1 MKMFTFSFLSPD
13 RCLVNF
19 AAYSPISD
27 LLQWNLNPIGVK
39 LLRSENRGTM
49 PRSNSSKYANIAFP
63 LSVDQVFT
71 YGVPPQMD
79 AVLQLGTRVLAPF
92 RGTQQEGVVVE
103 RLDETDLAPGKI
115 KNISNCLDETPTFST
130 DLLALTK
137 WMAEYYVCSW
147 GITLFCAVPAAVRTQ
162 KEQKVQL
169 LPGAPAPRGKIQKEL
184 VAFLEAEGELSLNQ
198 LARRVGVS
206 YQNLRPKITA
216 LQEKGIVNL
225 DVTHKPKANT
235 QLTTVAT
242 LALPPA
248 DIEAEIDRLKGE
260 ADGSEDSSGPRPTS
274 RRYVA
279 AAKHAEIL
287 RLLLDE
293 GVPLA
298 AADLTKRVNTSISL
312 LRTLERRGFVH
323 ITRAQ
328 AVRNPLSSEPI
339 AATQPLHLN
348 SAQSMAFAEIQ
359 NIGVSHT
366 TDASSFPATECPPTF
381 LLHGVTGS
389 GKTEVYMQ
397 AMTEILGNGKSV
409 IVLVPEI
416 SLTPQAASR
425 FVGRF
430 GERVA
435 LLHSRLSDGERYD
448 QWHRI
453 QKGEADIVIG
463 PRSAVFAPVKE
474 LGMLIIDEEHSDSYK
489 SDTVPRYH
497 ARDVAQKRGELA
509 NCPVLLGSATPS
521 LESFHRAKNGNYRLL
536 SLPDRVLGRK
546 MPDVHI
552 VDMRTELKKGN
563 RTIFS
568 DILRSS
574 IEACLERREQII
586 LFLNRRG
593 HSTHVFCRT
602 CGYVERCEN
611 CSISLTFHFETKR
624 LVCHHCGDK
633 RPTHPTCPQC
643 SSPAIRYFGLGTE
656 AVEQEV
662 RKAFPQARVKRFDAD
677 STTRKNAHQQIL
689 ETFEQQK
696 IDVLIGTQMVSKGLD
711 FPNVTLVG
719 VIAADTSLNFPDFRA
734 SEQTFSLLTQ
744 VAGRSG
750 RAELEGKV
758 VIQTYMPEHYCIA
771 AVQKHDYL
779 GFYAQEVEARGALR
793 YPPFSHVGTLL
804 LRGKDEKQVEE
815 AAHAVRDQLQIWLT
829 DPAPAAQVPD
839 VGETDVEILGP
850 APAPLSKIEGKFRWH
865 FLLRSNSVA
874 RISQLLKHL
883 ADEPPVAIKSNA
895 IEFVIDIDPT
905 NIL

>member
-1 MKMFTFSFLSPD
+1 M
-13 RCLVNF
+13 R
-19 AAYSPISD
+19 
-27 LLQWNLNPIGVK
+27 
-39 LLRSENRGTM
+39 
-49 PRSNSSKYANIAFP
+49 YANIAFP

-71 YGVPPQMD
+71 YGVPPQLD
-79 AVLQLGTRVLAPF
+79 AVLQPGTRVLAPF
-92 RGTQQEGVVVE
+92 RGTRQEGVVVE
-103 RLDETDLAPGKI
+103 RLNETDLAPGII
-115 KNISNCLDETPTFST
+115 KNISTCLEKTPTFST
-130 DLLALTK
+130 ELLALTK

-147 GITLFCAVPAAVRTQ
+147 GLALFCAVPAAVRTQ

-169 LPGAPAPRGKIQKEL
+169 LPDAPTPRGKVQKQL
-184 VAFLEAEGELSLNQ
+184 VALLAAEGELSLNQ
-198 LARRVGVS
+198 LARRIGIS
-206 YQNLRPKITA
+206 YQKLRPKITV
-216 LQEKGIVNL
+216 LQEKGIVSL

-235 QLTTVAT
+235 QLTSVAT
-242 LALPPA
+242 LALPST

-260 ADGSEDSSGPRPTS
+260 ADGSENPAGSRPGN
-274 RRYVA
+274 RRHIA

-287 RLLLDE
+287 RHLLDA
-293 GVPLA
+293 GAPLA
-298 AADLTKRVNTSISL
+298 TADLTKRVNSSISL
-312 LRTLERRGFVH
+312 LRTLERRGFLH

-339 AATQPLHLN
+339 ATTQPLHLN
-348 SAQSMAFAEIQ
+348 SAQSIAFTELQ
-359 NIGVSHT
+359 NILTSDTVGGVCNPDVPH
-366 TDASSFPATECPPTF
+366 ARAVERAPTF

-397 AMTEILGNGKSV
+397 AMTEVLGNGKSV
-409 IVLVPEI
+409 IALVPEI

-453 QKGEADIVIG
+453 RNGDADIVIG

-489 SDTVPRYH
+489 SDIVPRYH

-509 NCPVLLGSATPS
+509 NCPVILGSATPS
-521 LESFHRAKNGNYRLL
+521 LESFHRAKNGRYRLL
-536 SLPDRVLGRK
+536 SLPDRVLNRK

-552 VDMRTELKKGN
+552 ADMRTELKKGN

-568 DILRSS
+568 DVLRNS
-574 IEACLERREQII
+574 IEERLERQEQII

-593 HSTHVFCRT
+593 HSTYVFCRT

-624 LVCHHCGDK
+624 LVCHHCGNK
-633 RPTHPTCPQC
+633 RPTHPSCPQC
-643 SSPAIRYFGLGTE
+643 GSPAIRYFGLGTE

-662 RKAFPQARVKRFDAD
+662 RKAFPEARVKRFDAD

-689 ETFEQQK
+689 ETFEQQQ
-696 IDVLIGTQMVSKGLD
+696 IDILIGTQMVSKGLD

-719 VIAADTSLNFPDFRA
+719 VIAADTSLNLPDFRA

-758 VIQTYMPEHYCIA
+758 IIQTYMPEHYCISA
-771 AVQKHDYL
+771 AQKHDYL
-779 GFYAQEVEARGALR
+779 GFYAQEVEARGALQ

-804 LRGKDEKQVEE
+804 LRGKDEKQIEE
-815 AAHAVRDQLQIWLT
+815 AAHAVEAQLQTWLT
-829 DPAPAAQVPD
+829 DQASTAQAD
-839 VGETDVEILGP
+839 ETEGNIGGSEVEILGP

-865 FLLRSNSVA
+865 FLLRSNSVES
-874 RISQLLKHL
+874 ISQLLKHL
-883 ADEPPVAIKSNA
+883 TDEPPVAIKSNA

-905 NIL
+905 SIL

>member
-1 MKMFTFSFLSPD
+1 MRNVVEHSPSG
-13 RCLVNF
+13 N
-19 AAYSPISD
+19 
-27 LLQWNLNPIGVK
+27 K
-39 LLRSENRGTM
+39 L
-49 PRSNSSKYANIAFP
+49 KYANIAFP

-79 AVLQLGTRVLAPF
+79 AALQLGTRVLAPF
-92 RGTQQEGVVVE
+92 RGTRQEGVVVE
-103 RLDETDLAPGKI
+103 RLDETDLAPDI
-115 KNISNCLDETPTFST
+115 IRNISACLDETPTFST
-130 DLLALTK
+130 ELLALTK

-147 GITLFCAVPAAVRTQ
+147 GLSLFCAVPAAVRTQ
-162 KEQKVQL
+162 KEQKVRL
-169 LPGAPAPRGKIQKEL
+169 LSGAPASQGKVQKAL
-184 VAFLEAEGELSLNQ
+184 VSLLEAEGELSLNQ
-198 LARRVGVS
+198 LARRMGVT

-216 LQEKGIVNL
+216 LQEKGIVSL

-235 QLTTVAT
+235 QLTSVAI
-242 LALPPA
+242 LAAPTA
-248 DIEAEIDRLKGE
+248 DIEAEIDLLRCE
-260 ADGSEDSSGPRPTS
+260 ADDSKDSSGRLPG
-274 RRYVA
+274 RRRNVA

-287 RLLLDE
+287 QLLLDE
-293 GVPLA
+293 GGPLTTT
-298 AADLTKRVNTSISL
+298 DLTKRVNTSISL
-312 LRTLERRGFVH
+312 LRTLERRGFLH
-323 ITRAQ
+323 ITRAE

-339 AATQPLHLN
+339 AATQPLDLN
-348 SAQSMAFAEIQ
+348 AAQLMAFAEIQ
-359 NIGVSHT
+359 NILSPQT
-366 TDASSFPATECPPTF
+366 IDASAEGHHRDARDRVTSESVRAAERAPTF

-397 AMTEILGNGKSV
+397 AMTKVLGNGKSV

-453 QKGEADIVIG
+453 RKGDADIVIG

-509 NCPVLLGSATPS
+509 NCPVVLGSATPS
-521 LESFHRAKNGNYRLL
+521 LESFHRAKNGRYRLL
-536 SLPDRVLGRK
+536 SLPDRVLNRK

-568 DILRSS
+568 DVLRNS
-574 IEACLERREQII
+574 IEERLERREQII

-633 RPTHPTCPQC
+633 RPTHPTCPEC

-662 RKAFPQARVKRFDAD
+662 GKAFPQARVKRFDAD
-677 STTRKNAHQQIL
+677 STARKNAHQQIL
-689 ETFEQQK
+689 GTFEQQQ
-696 IDVLIGTQMVSKGLD
+696 IDILIGTQMVSKGLD

-719 VIAADTSLNFPDFRA
+719 VIAADTSLNLPDFRA

-758 VIQTYMPEHYCIA
+758 IIQTYMPDHYCISA
-771 AVQKHDYL
+771 AQKHDYL
-779 GFYAQEVEARGALR
+779 SFYAQEVESRGALR

-804 LRGKDEKQVEE
+804 LRGKDEKQVEA
-815 AAHAVRDQLQIWLT
+815 AAHAVQNQLQIWLT
-829 DPAPAAQVPD
+829 DQAPTTQPNEKEDD
-839 VGETDVEILGP
+839 VGASAVEILGP

-865 FLLRSNSVA
+865 FLLRSNSVE

-883 ADEPPVAIKSNA
+883 SDEPPVAIKSNA

>member
-1 MKMFTFSFLSPD
+1 M
-13 RCLVNF
+13 R
-19 AAYSPISD
+19 
-27 LLQWNLNPIGVK
+27 
-39 LLRSENRGTM
+39 
-49 PRSNSSKYANIAFP
+49 YANIAFP

-71 YGVPPQMD
+71 YGVPPQLD
-79 AVLQLGTRVLAPF
+79 AVLQPGTRVLAPF
-92 RGTQQEGVVVE
+92 RGTRQEGVVVE
-103 RLDETDLAPGKI
+103 RLNETDLAPGII
-115 KNISNCLDETPTFST
+115 KNISTCLEKTPTFST
-130 DLLALTK
+130 ELLALTK

-147 GITLFCAVPAAVRTQ
+147 GLALFCAVPAAVRTQ

-169 LPGAPAPRGKIQKEL
+169 LPDAPTPRGKVQKQL
-184 VAFLEAEGELSLNQ
+184 VALLAAEGELSLNQ
-198 LARRVGVS
+198 LARRMGIS
-206 YQNLRPKITA
+206 YQKLRPKITV
-216 LQEKGIVNL
+216 LQEKGIVSL

-235 QLTTVAT
+235 QLTSVAT
-242 LALPPA
+242 LALPST

-260 ADGSEDSSGPRPTS
+260 ADGSENPAGSRPGN
-274 RRYVA
+274 RRHIA

-287 RLLLDE
+287 RHLLDA
-293 GVPLA
+293 GAPLA
-298 AADLTKRVNTSISL
+298 TADLTKRVNSSISL
-312 LRTLERRGFVH
+312 LRTLERRGFLD

-339 AATQPLHLN
+339 ATTQPLHLN
-348 SAQSMAFAEIQ
+348 SAQSIAFTELQ
-359 NIGVSHT
+359 NILTSDTAGGVCNPDVPH
-366 TDASSFPATECPPTF
+366 APAVERAPTF

-397 AMTEILGNGKSV
+397 AMTEVLSNGKSV
-409 IVLVPEI
+409 IALVPEI

-453 QKGEADIVIG
+453 RNGDADIVIG

-489 SDTVPRYH
+489 SDIVPRYH
-497 ARDVAQKRGELA
+497 ARDVARKRGELA
-509 NCPVLLGSATPS
+509 NCPVILGSATPS
-521 LESFHRAKNGNYRLL
+521 LESFHRAKNGRYRLL
-536 SLPDRVLGRK
+536 SLPDRVLNRK

-552 VDMRTELKKGN
+552 ADMRTELKKGN

-568 DILRSS
+568 DVLRNS
-574 IEACLERREQII
+574 IEERLERQEQII

-593 HSTHVFCRT
+593 HSTYVFCRT

-624 LVCHHCGDK
+624 LVCHHCGNK
-633 RPTHPTCPQC
+633 RPTHPSCPQC
-643 SSPAIRYFGLGTE
+643 GSPAIRYFGLGTE

-662 RKAFPQARVKRFDAD
+662 RKAFPEARVKRFDAD

-689 ETFEQQK
+689 ETFEQQQ
-696 IDVLIGTQMVSKGLD
+696 IDILIGTQMVSKGLD

-719 VIAADTSLNFPDFRA
+719 VIAADTSLNLPDFRA

-750 RAELEGKV
+750 RADLEGKV
-758 VIQTYMPEHYCIA
+758 IIQTYMPEHYCISA
-771 AVQKHDYL
+771 AQKHDYL
-779 GFYAQEVEARGALR
+779 GFYAQEVEARGALQ

-804 LRGKDEKQVEE
+804 LRGKDEKQIEE
-815 AAHAVRDQLQIWLT
+815 AAHAVEAHLQTWLT
-829 DPAPAAQVPD
+829 DQASTAQADETEGD
-839 VGETDVEILGP
+839 VGGSEVEILGP

-865 FLLRSNSVA
+865 FLLRSNSVES
-874 RISQLLKHL
+874 ISQLLKHL
-883 ADEPPVAIKSNA
+883 TDEPPVAIKSNA

-905 NIL
+905 SIL

>member
-1 MKMFTFSFLSPD
+1 MQNIVSQAATGSRQEHSP
-13 RCLVNF
+13 
-19 AAYSPISD
+19 SG
-27 LLQWNLNPIGVK
+27 QK
-39 LLRSENRGTM
+39 L
-49 PRSNSSKYANIAFP
+49 KYANIAFP
-63 LSVDQVFT
+63 LSVNRVFT

-79 AVLQLGTRVLAPF
+79 AAVQLGTRVLAPF
-92 RGTQQEGVVVE
+92 RGTRQEGVVVE
-103 RLDETDLAPGKI
+103 RLDETDLSPDII
-115 KNISNCLDETPTFST
+115 KNISDCLDKTPTFSAE
-130 DLLALTK
+130 LLALTK

-147 GITLFCAVPAAVRTQ
+147 GLSLFCAVPAAVRTQ
-162 KEQKVQL
+162 KEQKVHL
-169 LPGAPAPRGKIQKEL
+169 LSGAPAPRGKVQKKL
-184 VAFLEAEGELSLNQ
+184 VALLEAEGELSLNQ
-198 LARRVGVS
+198 LARRMGVS

-216 LQEKGIVNL
+216 LQEKGIVSL

-235 QLTTVAT
+235 QLTSVAT
-242 LALPPA
+242 LALTPA
-248 DIEAEIDRLKGE
+248 DIEAEIDRLTGE
-260 ADGSEDSSGPRPTS
+260 ADGPENSSGKRPGN
-274 RRYVA
+274 RRHVA

-287 RLLLDE
+287 RFLLDE
-293 GVPLA
+293 GGPLA
-298 AADLTKRVNTSISL
+298 TADLTKRVNASISL
-312 LRTLERRGFVH
+312 LRTLERRGFLH

-328 AVRNPLSSEPI
+328 AVRNPLGSESI
-339 AATQPLHLN
+339 AATQPHHLN

-359 NIGVSHT
+359 NRLVSQT
-366 TDASSFPATECPPTF
+366 MEASAAAEPAPTF

-397 AMTEILGNGKSV
+397 AMTEVLGSGKSV

-453 QKGEADIVIG
+453 RNGEADIVIG

-497 ARDVAQKRGELA
+497 AREVAQKRGELA
-509 NCPVLLGSATPS
+509 NCPVVLGSATPS
-521 LESFHRAKNGNYRLL
+521 LESFHRAKSGRYRLL
-536 SLPDRVLGRK
+536 SLPDRVLNRK

-568 DILRSS
+568 DDLRNS
-574 IEACLERREQII
+574 IEERLERQEQII

-593 HSTHVFCRT
+593 HSTYVFCRT

-662 RKAFPQARVKRFDAD
+662 QKAFPQARVKRFDAD
-677 STTRKNAHQQIL
+677 STARKNAHQQIL
-689 ETFEQQK
+689 ETFEQQQ
-696 IDVLIGTQMVSKGLD
+696 IDILIGTQMVSKGLD

-719 VIAADTSLNFPDFRA
+719 VITADTSLNLPDFRA

-758 VIQTYMPEHYCIA
+758 IIQTYMPEHYCIA
-771 AVQKHDYL
+771 AAQKHDYL
-779 GFYAQEVEARGALR
+779 NFYAQEVAARGVLQ

-815 AAHAVRDQLQIWLT
+815 AAYAVRDQLQVWIADQPPT
-829 DPAPAAQVPD
+829 AQLDEEADD
-839 VGETDVEILGP
+839 VGETEVEILGP

-865 FLLRSNSVA
+865 FLLRSNSVV

-883 ADEPPVAIKSNA
+883 TDEPPVAIKSNA

-905 NIL
+905 SIL

>member
-1 MKMFTFSFLSPD
+1 MRNVVEHSPSGD
-13 RCLVNF
+13 TL
-19 AAYSPISD
+19 
-27 LLQWNLNPIGVK
+27 
-39 LLRSENRGTM
+39 E
-49 PRSNSSKYANIAFP
+49 YANIAFP
-63 LSVDQVFT
+63 LSVNQVFT

-79 AVLQLGTRVLAPF
+79 VALQVGTRVLAPF
-92 RGTQQEGVVVE
+92 RGTAQEGVVVE
-103 RLDETDLAPGKI
+103 RLDETDLAPDRI
-115 KNISNCLDETPTFST
+115 KNISSCLEETPTFST

-147 GITLFCAVPAAVRTQ
+147 GIALFCAVPAAVRTQ
-162 KEQKVQL
+162 REQKVRL
-169 LPGAPAPRGKIQKEL
+169 LSEAQVSPRGKVQKEL
-184 VAFLEAEGELSLNQ
+184 VALLEAEGELSLNQ
-198 LARRVGVS
+198 LARRLGVS
-206 YQNLRPKITA
+206 YQNLRPKITT
-216 LQEKGIVNL
+216 LQAKGIVSL

-235 QLTTVAT
+235 LLASVAA
-242 LALPPA
+242 LALPPT
-248 DIEAEIDRLKGE
+248 DIQAEIDQLKGE
-260 ADGSEDSSGPRPTS
+260 AVGAKDASGPRS
-274 RRYVA
+274 GGRRHIA
-279 AAKHAEIL
+279 AEKHAEIL
-287 RLLLDE
+287 QRLLDA
-293 GVPLA
+293 GTPLA
-298 AADLTKRVNTSISL
+298 TANLTKEVNASISL

-348 SAQSMAFAEIQ
+348 SAQSMAFTEIQ
-359 NIGVSHT
+359 NTLASHAI
-366 TDASSFPATECPPTF
+366 DGSSAPTPEGSPTF

-397 AMTEILGNGKSV
+397 AMTEVLENGKSV

-416 SLTPQAASR
+416 SLTPQATSR

-435 LLHSRLSDGERYD
+435 LLHSRLSDGERHD

-489 SDTVPRYH
+489 SDIVPRYH
-497 ARDVAQKRGELA
+497 AREVAQKRGELA

-521 LESFHRAKNGNYRLL
+521 LESFHRAKNGSYRLL
-536 SLPDRVLGRK
+536 SMPDRVLDRK
-546 MPDVHI
+546 MPEVHI

-568 DILRSS
+568 DVLRNS
-574 IEACLERREQII
+574 IEERLERREQII

-662 RKAFPQARVKRFDAD
+662 LKAFPQARVKRFDAD

-689 ETFEQQK
+689 GTFEQQE
-696 IDVLIGTQMVSKGLD
+696 IDILIGTQMVSKGLD

-719 VIAADTSLNFPDFRA
+719 VIAADTSLNLPDFRA

-771 AVQKHDYL
+771 ATQKHDYL
-779 GFYAQEVEARGALR
+779 GFYAQEVEARGVLR

-815 AAHAVRDQLQIWLT
+815 TAYAVQNQLQIWLT
-829 DPAPAAQVPD
+829 DQVSD
-839 VGETDVEILGP
+839 VEETAVEILGP

-865 FLLRSNSVA
+865 LLLRSRSVE

-883 ADEPPVAIKSNA
+883 TDEPPVAMKSNA

>member
-1 MKMFTFSFLSPD
+1 M
-13 RCLVNF
+13 R
-19 AAYSPISD
+19 
-27 LLQWNLNPIGVK
+27 
-39 LLRSENRGTM
+39 
-49 PRSNSSKYANIAFP
+49 YANIAFP

-79 AVLQLGTRVLAPF
+79 AALQLGTRVLAPF
-92 RGTQQEGVVVE
+92 RGTRQEGVVVE
-103 RLDETDLAPGKI
+103 RLDETDLAPGII
-115 KNISNCLDETPTFST
+115 KNISTCLEKIPTFST
-130 DLLALTK
+130 ELLALTK

-147 GITLFCAVPAAVRTQ
+147 GLSLFCAVPAAVRTQ

-169 LPGAPAPRGKIQKEL
+169 LSGAPAPRGKVQKQL
-184 VAFLEAEGELSLNQ
+184 VALLEAEGELSLNQ
-198 LARRVGVS
+198 LARRMGVS

-216 LQEKGIVNL
+216 LQEKGIVSL
-225 DVTHKPKANT
+225 DITHKPKANT
-235 QLTTVAT
+235 QLTSVAT
-242 LALPPA
+242 LALTPA

-260 ADGSEDSSGPRPTS
+260 ADGSENSSGKHPGN
-274 RRYVA
+274 RRHVA

-298 AADLTKRVNTSISL
+298 TADLTKRVNASISL
-312 LRTLERRGFVH
+312 LRTLERRGFLH

-328 AVRNPLSSEPI
+328 AVRNPLGSEPI
-339 AATQPLHLN
+339 TATQPHHLN

-359 NIGVSHT
+359 NRLVGQT
-366 TDASSFPATECPPTF
+366 MAASSTAERAPTF

-397 AMTEILGNGKSV
+397 AMTEVLGSGKSV

-453 QKGEADIVIG
+453 RNGEADIVIG

-509 NCPVLLGSATPS
+509 NCPVVLGSATPS
-521 LESFHRAKNGNYRLL
+521 LESFHRAKSGRYRLL
-536 SLPDRVLGRK
+536 SLPDRVLNRK

-568 DILRSS
+568 DVLRNS
-574 IEACLERREQII
+574 IEERLERQEQII

-593 HSTHVFCRT
+593 HSTYVFCRT

-677 STTRKNAHQQIL
+677 STARKNAHQQIL
-689 ETFEQQK
+689 ETFEQQQ
-696 IDVLIGTQMVSKGLD
+696 IDILIGTQMVSKGLD

-719 VIAADTSLNFPDFRA
+719 VITADTSLNLPDFRA

-758 VIQTYMPEHYCIA
+758 IIQTYMPEHYCISA
-771 AVQKHDYL
+771 AQKHDYL
-779 GFYAQEVEARGALR
+779 NFYAQEVEARGVLQ

-815 AAHAVRDQLQIWLT
+815 AAYAVRDQLQVWIADQPPT
-829 DPAPAAQVPD
+829 APLDEAAND
-839 VGETDVEILGP
+839 VGETEVEILGP

-865 FLLRSNSVA
+865 FLLRSNSVV

-883 ADEPPVAIKSNA
+883 TDEPPVAIKSNA

-905 NIL
+905 SIL

>member
-1 MKMFTFSFLSPD
+1 MRNIDPQAAIGSRKEHSPSGDTF
-13 RCLVNF
+13 
-19 AAYSPISD
+19 
-27 LLQWNLNPIGVK
+27 
-39 LLRSENRGTM
+39 
-49 PRSNSSKYANIAFP
+49 KYANIAFP

-71 YGVPPQMD
+71 YRVPPQMN
-79 AVLQLGTRVLAPF
+79 AVVQIGTRVLAPF
-92 RGTQQEGVVVE
+92 RGTRQEGVVVE
-103 RLDETDLAPGKI
+103 RLEETDLAPNII
-115 KNISNCLDETPTFST
+115 KDISDCLEKTPTFSIEM
-130 DLLALTK
+130 LALTK

-147 GITLFCAVPAAVRTQ
+147 GLTLFCAVPAAVRTQ
-162 KEQKVQL
+162 REQKVQL
-169 LPGAPAPRGKIQKEL
+169 LSGAPAPRGKVQKAL
-184 VAFLEAEGELSLNQ
+184 VALLQAEGQLSLNQ
-198 LARRVGVS
+198 LARRMGIS

-216 LQEKGIVNL
+216 LQEKGIVSL

-235 QLTTVAT
+235 QLTSVAT
-242 LALPPA
+242 LTLPSA
-248 DIEAEIDRLKGE
+248 DIEVEIDRLKGE
-260 ADGSEDSSGPRPTS
+260 AAGSENPTGS
-274 RRYVA
+274 PPSNRRHIA

-287 RLLLDE
+287 QLLLDE
-293 GVPLA
+293 GTPLA
-298 AADLTKRVNTSISL
+298 TADLTKRVNASTAL
-312 LRTLERRGFVH
+312 LRTLERRGFLG

-339 AATQPLHLN
+339 AATQPLPLN
-348 SAQSMAFAEIQ
+348 AAQSIAFTELQTILVPQ
-359 NIGVSHT
+359 T
-366 TDASSFPATECPPTF
+366 MDASPTPAVERAPTF

-397 AMTEILGNGKSV
+397 AMTEVLGNGKSV

-453 QKGEADIVIG
+453 RKGEADIVIG

-497 ARDVAQKRGELA
+497 AREVAQKRGELA
-509 NCPVLLGSATPS
+509 HCPVVLGSATPS
-521 LESFHRAKNGNYRLL
+521 LESFHRAKSGRYRLL
-536 SLPDRVLGRK
+536 SLPERVLNRK

-568 DILRSS
+568 DVLRHS
-574 IEACLERREQII
+574 IEARLERREQII

-593 HSTHVFCRT
+593 HSTYVFCRT

-643 SSPAIRYFGLGTE
+643 GSPAIRYFGLGTE

-677 STTRKNAHQQIL
+677 STARKNAHQQIL
-689 ETFEQQK
+689 ETFEQQQ
-696 IDVLIGTQMVSKGLD
+696 IDILIGTQMVSKGLD

-719 VIAADTSLNFPDFRA
+719 VIAADTSLNLPDFRA

-750 RAELEGKV
+750 RAELEGQV
-758 VIQTYMPEHYCIA
+758 IIQTYMPEHYCISA
-771 AVQKHDYL
+771 AQKHDYL
-779 GFYAQEVEARGALR
+779 GFYAQEITARGVLQ

-804 LRGKDEKQVEE
+804 LRGKNEKQVEA
-815 AAHAVRDQLQIWLT
+815 AAHAVQDQLQMWLT
-829 DPAPAAQVPD
+829 DQVPTAQPD
-839 VGETDVEILGP
+839 EKHADSGETAVDILGP

-865 FLLRSNSVA
+865 FLLRSNSVE

-883 ADEPPVAIKSNA
+883 TDEPPAAIKSNA

-905 NIL
+905 SIL

>member
-1 MKMFTFSFLSPD
+1 M
-13 RCLVNF
+13 R
-19 AAYSPISD
+19 
-27 LLQWNLNPIGVK
+27 
-39 LLRSENRGTM
+39 
-49 PRSNSSKYANIAFP
+49 YANIAFP

-79 AVLQLGTRVLAPF
+79 AALQLGTRVLAPF
-92 RGTQQEGVVVE
+92 RGTRQEGVVVE
-103 RLDETDLAPGKI
+103 RLDETDLSPNII
-115 KNISNCLDETPTFST
+115 KNISHCLEKTPTFSAE
-130 DLLALTK
+130 LLALTK

-147 GITLFCAVPAAVRTQ
+147 GLSLFCAVPAAVRTQ

-169 LPGAPAPRGKIQKEL
+169 LSGAPAPRGKVQKKL
-184 VAFLEAEGELSLNQ
+184 VALLEAEGELSLNQ
-198 LARRVGVS
+198 LARRLGVS
-206 YQNLRPKITA
+206 YQNLRPKITT
-216 LQEKGIVNL
+216 LQEKGIVSL

-235 QLTTVAT
+235 QLTSVAT
-242 LALPPA
+242 LALTPA
-248 DIEAEIDRLKGE
+248 DIEAEIDQLKGE
-260 ADGSEDSSGPRPTS
+260 ADGSENSSGKHPS
-274 RRYVA
+274 NRRHVA

-287 RLLLDE
+287 RILLDE

-298 AADLTKRVNTSISL
+298 TADLTKRVNASISL
-312 LRTLERRGFVH
+312 LRTLERRGFLH

-328 AVRNPLSSEPI
+328 AVRNPLGSEPI
-339 AATQPLHLN
+339 AATQPHDLN

-359 NIGVSHT
+359 NRLVGQTMEVSST
-366 TDASSFPATECPPTF
+366 AAERAPTF

-397 AMTEILGNGKSV
+397 AMTEVLGRGKSV

-435 LLHSRLSDGERYD
+435 LLHSRLSDGERHD

-453 QKGEADIVIG
+453 RNGEADIVIG

-497 ARDVAQKRGELA
+497 AREVAQKRGEIA
-509 NCPVLLGSATPS
+509 NCPVVLGSATPS
-521 LESFHRAKNGNYRLL
+521 LESFHRAKSGRYQLL
-536 SLPDRVLGRK
+536 SLPDRVLNRK

-568 DILRSS
+568 DVLRNS
-574 IEACLERREQII
+574 IEERLERQEQII

-593 HSTHVFCRT
+593 HSTYVFCRT

-611 CSISLTFHFETKR
+611 CAISLTFHFETKR

-633 RPTHPTCPQC
+633 RPTHPACPQC

-662 RKAFPQARVKRFDAD
+662 RKAFPQARVQRFDAD
-677 STTRKNAHQQIL
+677 STARKNAHQQIL
-689 ETFEQQK
+689 ETFEQQQ
-696 IDVLIGTQMVSKGLD
+696 IDILIGTQMVSKGLD

-719 VIAADTSLNFPDFRA
+719 VITADTSLNLPDFRA

-758 VIQTYMPEHYCIA
+758 IIQTYMPEHYCISA
-771 AVQKHDYL
+771 AQKHDYL
-779 GFYAQEVEARGALR
+779 NFYAQEVEARGVLQ

-815 AAHAVRDQLQIWLT
+815 AAYAVRDQLQVWIEDQPPTTPLNEEA
-829 DPAPAAQVPD
+829 DD
-839 VGETDVEILGP
+839 VGETEVAILGP

-865 FLLRSNSVA
+865 FLLRSNSVV

-883 ADEPPVAIKSNA
+883 TDEPPVAIKSNA

-905 NIL
+905 SIL

>member
-1 MKMFTFSFLSPD
+1 
-13 RCLVNF
+13 
-19 AAYSPISD
+19 
-27 LLQWNLNPIGVK
+27 
-39 LLRSENRGTM
+39 M
-49 PRSNSSKYANIAFP
+49 PRFNSLKYANIAFP

-71 YGVPPQMD
+71 YSVPSQMD
-79 AVLQLGTRVLAPF
+79 AVIQLGTRVLAPF

-103 RLDETDLAPGKI
+103 RLDETDLAPGII
-115 KNISNCLDETPTFST
+115 KDISSCLDETPTFST

-147 GITLFCAVPAAVRTQ
+147 GISLFCAVPAAVRTQ
-162 KEQKVQL
+162 KEQKVRL
-169 LPGAPAPRGKIQKEL
+169 LSGAPAPRGKVQKEL
-184 VAFLEAEGELSLNQ
+184 VALLEAEDELSLNQ
-198 LARRVGVS
+198 LARRLGVS

-216 LQEKGIVNL
+216 LQEKGIVSL

-235 QLTTVAT
+235 QLTSVAT

-248 DIEAEIDRLKGE
+248 DIEAEIGQLRGE
-260 ADGSEDSSGPRPTS
+260 GDSSEDSSRR

-279 AAKHAEIL
+279 AAKHADIL
-287 RLLLDE
+287 QLLLDE
-293 GVPLA
+293 GAPLA
-298 AADLTKRVNTSISL
+298 TADLTKRVSASISL
-312 LRTLERRGFVH
+312 LRTLERRGFLH

-328 AVRNPLSSEPI
+328 AVRNPLSLEPI

-348 SAQSMAFAEIQ
+348 PAQSIALAEIQ
-359 NIGVSHT
+359 NRLVPHT
-366 TDASSFPATECPPTF
+366 MDTSAEARHHDGTLQPTSESSPAAERPPTF

-397 AMTEILGNGKSV
+397 AMTEILGKGKSV
-409 IVLVPEI
+409 IILVPEI

-453 QKGEADIVIG
+453 QKGEANIVIG

-521 LESFHRAKNGNYRLL
+521 LESFHRAKNGSYRLL
-536 SLPDRVLGRK
+536 SLPNRVLDRK

-568 DILRSS
+568 DVLRRS
-574 IEACLERREQII
+574 IEERLERREQII

-593 HSTHVFCRT
+593 HSTYVFCRT

-611 CSISLTFHFETKR
+611 CAISLTFHFETKR

-656 AVEQEV
+656 TVEQEV

-677 STTRKNAHQQIL
+677 STARKNAHQQIL

-719 VIAADTSLNFPDFRA
+719 VITADTSLNLPDFRA

-758 VIQTYMPEHYCIA
+758 VIQTYMPDHYCISA
-771 AVQKHDYL
+771 AQNHDYL
-779 GFYAQEVEARGALR
+779 GFYAQEVEARGTLR

-804 LRGKDEKQVEE
+804 LRGRDEKQVEE
-815 AAHAVRDQLQIWLT
+815 AAHAVQDQLQLWLT
-829 DPAPAAQVPD
+829 DQASAAQIDEKEDD
-839 VGETDVEILGP
+839 VGEAEVEILGP

-865 FLLRSNSVA
+865 FLLRSNSVE

-883 ADEPPVAIKSNA
+883 TDEPPAAIKSNA